1 MINLQDK
8 EQSSERAINSREPP
22 KPAIQD
28 QADSPGAQW
37 RAQAS
42 YSLAHGARK

>member
-8 EQSSERAINSREPP
+8 EQSSERAINSKEPP
-22 KPAIQD
+22 KPVIQD
-28 QADSPGAQW
+28 E
-37 RAQAS
+37 AQAS